1 MAVVDTERFF
11 KKVCRL
17 CDTNEHHTTGKNGTI
32 ADCTYW
38 LERNDTEPPHIKGYV
53 TFKGESHEFWVPVFK
68 CPWCGKE
75 L

>member
-1 MAVVDTERFF
+1 MTRDTEMFT

-17 CDTNEHHTTGKNGTI
+17 CETNEHHTTGMNGTI

-38 LERNDTEPPHIKGYV
+38 LEKGDPPHIKGYV
-53 TFKGESHEFWVPVFK
+53 TFKGLSHEFWVPVRN